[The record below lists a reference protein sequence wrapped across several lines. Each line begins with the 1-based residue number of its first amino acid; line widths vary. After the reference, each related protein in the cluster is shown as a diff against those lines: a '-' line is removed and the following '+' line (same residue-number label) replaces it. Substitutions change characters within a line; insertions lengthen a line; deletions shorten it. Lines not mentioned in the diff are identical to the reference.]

1 MKRLAVPQQC
11 DFLGEENSYAYRS
24 RGVCVVIAPWNFPM
38 AILAGMTV
46 AAMVT
51 GNTVIMKP
59 AEQSSVVAAKL
70 MEIIRN
76 ASVPDGVVNF
86 LPGIGED
93 IGPIL
98 VSHPDVDLVAF
109 TGSQN
114 VGLEINRAA
123 ADTDK
128 RQQNVRR
135 VIAEMG
141 GKNSIIVDDDADLD
155 EAVVGVIK
163 SAFNYAGQKCSAC
176 SRVIVLD
183 AAYNQFVERLVDA
196 TKSLTLGVAEDPA
209 TRIGPV
215 IDEDA
220 RPHSGNY

>member
-1 MKRLAVPQQC
+1 
-11 DFLGEENSYAYRS
+11 
-24 RGVCVVIAPWNFPM
+24 M

-128 RQQNVRR
+128 RQQNVRASSPR
-135 VIAEMG
+135 WVARTRLLWTTMRILMKRLWVSSKRIQLRWAEMFRLFTSHRARCRIQ
-141 GKNSIIVDDDADLD
+141 SICGTPRRCD
-155 EAVVGVIK
+155 E
-163 SAFNYAGQKCSAC
+163 
-176 SRVIVLD
+176 
-183 AAYNQFVERLVDA
+183 E
-196 TKSLTLGVAEDPA
+196 P
-209 TRIGPV
+209 
-215 IDEDA
+215 DA
-220 RPHSGNY
+220 RRG